1 MTVIFDSMCVQMKQ
15 TFARNMYRFCMFIQP
30 FTFTII
36 LAEMYKN
43 SSQNNFTAYVIL
55 GSGLMSLWGCI
66 CFSSAG
72 DINRERYNQTLSL
85 IFVSP
90 SDFRYILLGK
100 IIGNT
105 ILSVTSFVLT
115 ILYASIVYRM
125 PVSIRN
131 LPLFVLSFL
140 LTVVCFIVISLFVAY
155 LLTLSRRTQL
165 FMNCID
171 IPLTLICGFAFPV
184 ELLPQW
190 MQHIAFALPLT
201 WAVKL
206 MRQSVLG
213 NYIDFKK
220 NLFALFITTMLFVL
234 LSASSYK
241 IIKQQI
247 KINGSLEMV

>member
-1 MTVIFDSMCVQMKQ
+1 
-15 TFARNMYRFCMFIQP
+15 
-30 FTFTII
+30 
-36 LAEMYKN
+36 
-43 SSQNNFTAYVIL
+43 
-55 GSGLMSLWGCI
+55 
-66 CFSSAG
+66 
-72 DINRERYNQTLSL
+72 
-85 IFVSP
+85 
-90 SDFRYILLGK
+90 LLGK

-105 ILSVTSFVLT
+105 ILSITSFALT
-115 ILYASIVYRM
+115 ILYASILYHM
-125 PVSIRN
+125 PVSIKN
-131 LPLFVLSFL
+131 LPLFVFSFL
-140 LTVVCFIVISLFVAY
+140 LTIVCFIVISLTVAY

-241 IIKQQI
+241 KIKQQI
-247 KINGSLEMV
+247 KINGTLEMV